1 MHKTPVCKFNR
12 ILFWLT
18 TKNILKK
25 KISNQLP
32 TPSLSEP
39 DILILLKI
47 ELGDIL
53 KTINSHFKLYNNKYT
68 LTVNNF

>member
-1 MHKTPVCKFNR
+1 MQFDVHNMHKTPVCKFNR

-25 KISNQLP
+25 KISDQLP
-32 TPSLSEP
+32 TPSLSKP

-53 KTINSHFKLYNNKYT
+53 KTINSYFKLYNN
-68 LTVNNF
+68 NF